1 MEPYANL
8 CCILKVNTRCD
19 ACKRKT
25 LEVLNSICGV
35 YSVTI
40 STEEGTA
47 RIIGEV
53 DPNLCL
59 AALARTGQHA
69 ELVYTKLDHP
79 RLGRGGGYYNNQDY
93 YSSPHKYN
101 HGYGYSR
108 YGALSEPYWNQSA
121 LPGGMSHNSYQ
132 HYPLRRAL
140 PEYSSY
146 NSNYYYDAT
155 PMAAAGRYV

>member
-8 CCILKVNTRCD
+8 CCILKVNIRCD

-40 STEEGTA
+40 SAEEGTA
-47 RIIGEV
+47 KISGEV

-59 AALARTGQHA
+59 SALARTGQHA
-69 ELVYTKLDHP
+69 ELVWAKLNHP
-79 RLGRGGGYYNNQDY
+79 RLDRGGYYNDHDY
-93 YSSPHKYN
+93 HNGLHKSNY
-101 HGYGYSR
+101 GYGYPR
-108 YGALSEPYWNQSA
+108 HGLISEPYWHRSG
-121 LPGGMSHNSYQ
+121 LPGGMWRDSYQ
-132 HYPLRRAL
+132 HYPLSRAL

-146 NSNYYYDAT
+146 NSNYYNDASRM
-155 PMAAAGRYV
+155 PIGGRYFS